1 MSLIVV
7 CKTKLYEIYYTNV
20 EGLRLTTACNCYKKG
35 EKSTKFILTLER
47 RHAIQNQVKTLV
59 VNDEVVKEQTEI
71 KKNLYFFY
79 IKSFFPK
86 ITTFLDKR
94 YCNIY
99 KTKTLEI
106 EWRSMCY
113 LPERHIRK
121 RGKTWIE
128 QNGN

>member
-71 KKNLYFFY
+71 K
-79 IKSFFPK
+79 SFFPK

-99 KTKTLEI
+99 KIKTFEI
-106 EWRSMCY
+106 EWRSMCS